1 MELFC
6 TAASLL
12 AELVKLQDEN
22 RRMEQRI
29 VELTSQR
36 EFYQGTNGQ
45 LCKILHDS
53 GSTVVN
59 GGESTRSNSQL
70 NGRMDED
77 ITLEVPAGMSH
88 SPGLDAEH
96 QPQPRSQP
104 SSSHSINF
112 GIGSETQVNLAVMSS
127 STSTP
132 GNALWVNTNAARR
145 TNEQGSDDTGR
156 SFDSS
161 LWTMSGWRQ
170 ESYCPQGSNRR
181 QMEQREDV
189 PKRTD

>member
-1 MELFC
+1 MEFFC

-22 RRMEQRI
+22 RKMEQRI

-59 GGESTRSNSQL
+59 GGESIRSNSQL

-77 ITLEVPAGMSH
+77 ISVEVPAGTSH
-88 SPGLDAEH
+88 SPGVDAEH
-96 QPQPRSQP
+96 QPQLRSQP
-104 SSSHSINF
+104 SSNHSFNSR
-112 GIGSETQVNLAVMSS
+112 IGPETQANLAVITSS
-127 STSTP
+127 MSTP
-132 GNALWVNTNAARR
+132 SNTLWLNTNAARR
-145 TNEQGSDDTGR
+145 TNEQGSDDIGR

-189 PKRTD
+189 SKRAD